1 MTEIMIER
9 TPTSRLGAEKE
20 GPAQHAPKME
30 CDGIPSHS
38 AGMVDFVRVQNVR
51 KTWGE
56 VVALERESLA
66 VREGEFVTILGP
78 SGCGKTTLLR
88 VIAGLEVP
96 DDGIVHLAG
105 RDVTREP
112 ASKRGCG
119 IVFQSYA
126 LFPNLSISAN
136 VGYGLRRRATSKS
149 ERAQRVREMLR
160 LVGLPDIGHKY
171 PAQLSGGQQQRVALA
186 RALAVSPSI
195 LLLDEPLS
203 ALDAKERVRLRHG
216 LRQLQQD
223 LGITTIMVTHDQEE
237 ALTMADRIVVMDHG
251 RITQVG
257 APREL
262 YTAPSTPFVADF
274 VGSMNFLGSWRVKP
288 NGVLTAD
295 HTQLHALRMTPEISA
310 GDVVT
315 VAVRPEHVVLNTGEP
330 HDARSENRL
339 NVRVE
344 AVEYRG
350 PSTRVHLRLM
360 TDGPLDGRTIL
371 ADLPSGGVAE
381 LALEAGQERAVCVEP
396 KHLLTYRA
404 GATDT

>member
-1 MTEIMIER
+1 MTEVTIER
-9 TPTSRLGAEKE
+9 TPTSGPDSEAAE
-20 GPAQHAPKME
+20 PPRHAPKVE
-30 CDGIPSHS
+30 VDGTPPRD
-38 AGMVDFVRVQNVR
+38 AGMADFVRVEGVR
-51 KTWGE
+51 KTWGD

-66 VREGEFVTILGP
+66 VGEGEFVTILGP

-96 DDGIVHLAG
+96 DEGIVHLAG

-112 ASKRGCG
+112 VSRRGCG

-126 LFPNLSISAN
+126 LFPNLSVNAN
-136 VGYGLRRRATSKS
+136 VGYGLRRRATTKQ
-149 ERAQRVREMLR
+149 ERVERVREMLR

-216 LRQLQQD
+216 LRQLQQE

-274 VGSMNFLGSWRVKP
+274 VGSMNFLGSWRVERD
-288 NGVLTAD
+288 GVLATD
-295 HTQLHALRMTPEISA
+295 HTQLRAMRIAPDVAT
-310 GDVVT
+310 GDEVT
-315 VAVRPEHVVLNTGEP
+315 VAVRPEHVVIDEIGRAESP
-330 HDARSENRL
+330 VVNRL
-339 NVRVE
+339 PIRVD

-350 PSTRVHLRLM
+350 PTTRVHMSLAVR
-360 TDGPLDGRTIL
+360 GPMLGRTIL
-371 ADLPSGGVAE
+371 ADLPSEHVPQ
-381 LALEAGQERAVCVEP
+381 LALRPGQDREVMIEP
-396 KHLLTYRA
+396 EHLLTYRA
-404 GATDT
+404 GTTEE